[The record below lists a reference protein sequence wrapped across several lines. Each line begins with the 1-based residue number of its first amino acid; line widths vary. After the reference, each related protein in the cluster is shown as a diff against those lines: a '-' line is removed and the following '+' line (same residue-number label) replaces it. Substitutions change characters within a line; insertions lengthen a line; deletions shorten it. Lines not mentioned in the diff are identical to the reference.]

1 LPIGLVIIQWDAYQ
15 GAEEFFRFPQDFHV
29 SNEHIQQIQ
38 ISHNFISSVMLHRDD
53 DANVV
58 SFYNDAHKKVIALFL
73 SKYEEGQYYYKII
86 DRFDQVLVQNLP
98 ENEIKRELIEVYEYS
113 FSVINAREEVMEHL
127 AQKVSSLTEIEHD
140 FTKRLEKLLELIEG
154 KNLDSKILIAL
165 ILHTELPTGELY
177 KLINTDLSKSSFYQ
191 CLRKLEEQKSIKHP
205 QRGLVRINF

>member
-1 LPIGLVIIQWDAYQ
+1 
-15 GAEEFFRFPQDFHV
+15 
-29 SNEHIQQIQ
+29 
-38 ISHNFISSVMLHRDD
+38 
-53 DANVV
+53 
-58 SFYNDAHKKVIALFL
+58 
-73 SKYEEGQYYYKII
+73 
-86 DRFDQVLVQNLP
+86 
-98 ENEIKRELIEVYEYS
+98 
-113 FSVINAREEVMEHL
+113 
-127 AQKVSSLTEIEHD
+127 VSSLTEIEHD